1 MKIFKI
7 VAFVASLLFLF
18 ILSPARTTAQTNCFA
33 GNPATGC
40 PLGFVACSP
49 PTNQGGFFCCKNC
62 SQLVACGG
70 VVCGPNERCD
80 LNTQKCVP
88 SGGPS
93 GGVNPQPA
101 SGPQIENCPQGGRGI
116 KTAIGCFPLGD
127 NNQMAKFFLGWGMGL
142 GGGVALIIMVIAS
155 YMIMTSAGDPRKL
168 QAGKELLTSA
178 ISGLVLLVFAAY
190 LLKFI
195 GVDLLGIFG

>member
-1 MKIFKI
+1 
-7 VAFVASLLFLF
+7 
-18 ILSPARTTAQTNCFA
+18 
-33 GNPATGC
+33 
-40 PLGFVACSP
+40 
-49 PTNQGGFFCCKNC
+49 
-62 SQLVACGG
+62 
-70 VVCGPNERCD
+70 
-80 LNTQKCVP
+80 
-88 SGGPS
+88 
-93 GGVNPQPA
+93 
-101 SGPQIENCPQGGRGI
+101 
-116 KTAIGCFPLGD
+116 
-127 NNQMAKFFLGWGMGL
+127 MAKFFLGWGMGL